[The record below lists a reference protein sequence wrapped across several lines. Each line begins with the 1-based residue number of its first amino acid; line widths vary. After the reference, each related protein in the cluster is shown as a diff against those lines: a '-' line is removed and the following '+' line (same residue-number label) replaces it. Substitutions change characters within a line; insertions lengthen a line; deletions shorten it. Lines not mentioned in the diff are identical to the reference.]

1 MVLRPVI
8 HYTWNVSKC
17 FEFAKSWLEH
27 YNVPKKD
34 IDRVFAGTTSFVK
47 KYSKKPPAKMLSK
60 NVEEIAN
67 ADAKE
72 LRDRIEK
79 KMRELD
85 PPLTEKR
92 IQKVLGEL
100 PDGEDLADL
109 VLSYRIFNTEERIRV
124 RKPPSSVVELSDINI
139 KYDNNKAANSKTSI

>member
-1 MVLRPVI
+1 MVLRPAI

-27 YNVPKKD
+27 YHVPKKD
-34 IDRVFAGTTSFVK
+34 IDRVFAGTSSFIK

-72 LRDRIEK
+72 LRDKIEK
-79 KMRELD
+79 KLRELD

-92 IQKVLGEL
+92 IQKVLHEL
-100 PDGEDLADL
+100 PDGEDLTDL
-109 VLSYRIFNTEERIRV
+109 LLSYRIFNTEERIRV
-124 RKPPSSVVELSDINI
+124 RKPLSSVVELSDINI
-139 KYDNNKAANSKTSI
+139 KYNNNKAANSKTSI

>member
-1 MVLRPVI
+1 MVLRPAI

-27 YNVPKKD
+27 YHVPKKD
-34 IDRVFAGTTSFVK
+34 IDRVFAGTSSFIK

-79 KMRELD
+79 KLRELD
-85 PPLTEKR
+85 LNLTEKR

-139 KYDNNKAANSKTSI
+139 KYNNNKAANSKTSI

>member
-1 MVLRPVI
+1 MVLRPAI

-27 YNVPKKD
+27 YHVPKKD
-34 IDRVFAGTTSFVK
+34 IERVFAGTSSFVK

-60 NVEEIAN
+60 NIEEIAN

-72 LRDRIEK
+72 LRDKIDK

-100 PDGEDLADL
+100 PDGEDLTDIL
-109 VLSYRIFNTEERIRV
+109 LSYRIFNTEERTRV

-139 KYDNNKAANSKTSI
+139 KYNNKVA

>member
-1 MVLRPVI
+1 MVLRPAI

-27 YNVPKKD
+27 YHVPKKD
-34 IDRVFAGTTSFVK
+34 IERVFAGTSSFVK

-72 LRDRIEK
+72 LRDKIDK

-100 PDGEDLADL
+100 PDGEDLTDIL
-109 VLSYRIFNTEERIRV
+109 LSYRIFNTEERTRV

-139 KYDNNKAANSKTSI
+139 KYNNKVA

>member
-139 KYDNNKAANSKTSI
+139 KYNNRKAANSKTSI

>member
-1 MVLRPVI
+1 MVLRPAI

-17 FEFAKSWLEH
+17 FEFAKSWLEWG
-27 YNVPKKD
+27 NVPKKD

-79 KMRELD
+79 KLRELD
-85 PPLTEKR
+85 LNLTEKR

-139 KYDNNKAANSKTSI
+139 KYNNRKAANSKTSI

>member
-34 IDRVFAGTTSFVK
+34 IDRVFAGTSSFIK
-47 KYSKKPPAKMLSK
+47 KYSKKPPAKMMSK

-72 LRDRIEK
+72 LRDKIDK
-79 KMRELD
+79 KLRELD
-85 PPLTEKR
+85 LTEKR

-109 VLSYRIFNTEERIRV
+109 LLSYRIFNTEERIRV

-139 KYDNNKAANSKTSI
+139 KYNNNKAANSKTSI